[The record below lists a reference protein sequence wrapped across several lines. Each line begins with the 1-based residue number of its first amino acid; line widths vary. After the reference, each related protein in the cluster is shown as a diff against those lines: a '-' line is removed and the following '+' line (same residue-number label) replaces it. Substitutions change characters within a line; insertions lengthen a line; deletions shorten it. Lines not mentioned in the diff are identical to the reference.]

1 MLKEF
6 KKFALKGNMIDL
18 AVGVIIGGGF
28 NALVT
33 SMVNDI
39 IMPVISLFTGRLDFT
54 NMFIALDGGSA
65 GTYFHDRLRQLH
77 HRADQFPVNRVCH
90 LPGHPLDEQA
100 ARQGR
105 TSAAAEDDQ
114 GLSFLQDRDRSAR
127 HPLPALHFPAGSG
140 INKLGRK
147 LSFEESF
154 SFFLQFFKFNFRQID
169 LWYSKRIES
178 QKEGG

>member
-54 NMFIALDGGSA
+54 DNSDSVTLKKS
-65 GTYFHDRLRQLH
+65 DRLVL
-77 HRADQFPVNRVCH
+77 V
-90 LPGHPLDEQA
+90 
-100 ARQGR
+100 
-105 TSAAAEDDQ
+105 
-114 GLSFLQDRDRSAR
+114 
-127 HPLPALHFPAGSG
+127 
-140 INKLGRK
+140 RK
-147 LSFEESF
+147 
-154 SFFLQFFKFNFRQID
+154 ID
-169 LWYSKRIES
+169 
-178 QKEGG
+178 

>member
-54 NMFIALDGGSA
+54 NMFIALDG
-65 GTYFHDRLRQLH
+65 
-77 HRADQFPVNRVCH
+77 
-90 LPGHPLDEQA
+90 
-100 ARQGR
+100 
-105 TSAAAEDDQ
+105 
-114 GLSFLQDRDRSAR
+114 
-127 HPLPALHFPAGSG
+127 
-140 INKLGRK
+140 
-147 LSFEESF
+147 
-154 SFFLQFFKFNFRQID
+154 
-169 LWYSKRIES
+169 
-178 QKEGG
+178 